1 MNKFTLL
8 LILCIILVLCL
19 IYKNPNK
26 ENFQSP
32 TPAPTTSPT
41 AATAPTAPTAATA
54 PTSTSNSLQY
64 NQHNFGDNIRLT
76 YSLTNEI
83 GGPVVYLY
91 NILNFTNVFYELDY
105 SNERTCSATSDC
117 STNEECLDD
126 ENNNSKCHKIIDR
139 QAFRLVST
147 DQSYIE
153 LPNLEVENINVS
165 FLFLIDDIS
174 VNQPIVSSHN
184 NLWNMVL
191 NNNRFKINTFDING
205 NVNTNDLGDINI
217 NVRSKKIYDVII
229 NIQNNELIVSINNI
243 IKRISLQRHTCN
255 LDSNCSNGV
264 CVGNTNRYCD
274 YNRENL
280 LFGKSTNNQYMT
292 GYIGEIQVNASNT
305 TEDLCQ
311 FDSNVY
317 KIKRNCLSDC
327 KSEQGCSTTMCDEK
341 CSSIPVCKFRSR
353 GRHKMDCLQ
362 KCVADKECDSQHCIK
377 MCNECDTKCPWN
389 QTETEYDTYGSEYID
404 PNGKPSPLKLVLEKT
419 SIDGTKI
426 TLGWKKPSEG
436 KFEILGFVCYLYKT
450 FSKGEGVKIHKITS
464 KNCNSETEMCNYIL
478 SELKPEETYT
488 VGIKSFNMLGL
499 SNMSNLITFKPSV
512 KTINKDFNIV
522 PKISPDII
530 GNFNY
535 CNVPNE

>member
-1 MNKFTLL
+1 M
-8 LILCIILVLCL
+8 
-19 IYKNPNK
+19 
-26 ENFQSP
+26 
-32 TPAPTTSPT
+32 
-41 AATAPTAPTAATA
+41 
-54 PTSTSNSLQY
+54 
-64 NQHNFGDNIRLT
+64 
-76 YSLTNEI
+76 
-83 GGPVVYLY
+83 YLY

-105 SNERTCSATSDC
+105 SNERLCSSTSDC
-117 STNEECLDD
+117 LNNEQCLDD

-139 QAFRLVST
+139 QAFRLISS

-153 LPNLEVENINVS
+153 LPNLKVDNINVS

-184 NLWNMVL
+184 HLWSMVL
-191 NNNRFKINTFDING
+191 NNERFEINTFDING
-205 NVNTNDLGDINI
+205 NIDNIDLGDINI
-217 NVRSKKIYDVII
+217 NVRNKKIYDVII
-229 NIQNNELIVSINNI
+229 NIQNNDLIISINNN
-243 IKRISLQRHTCN
+243 IKRILLQRHACS

-264 CVGNTNRYCD
+264 CVGNTNKYCD

-280 LFGKSTNNQYMT
+280 LFGKSYDNNYMT
-292 GYIGEIQVNASNT
+292 GYIGEIKVKTSNT
-305 TEDLCQ
+305 SEDLCQ

-327 KSEQGCSTTMCDEK
+327 KSEEGCSSSMCDEK
-341 CSSIPVCKFRSR
+341 CSAIPVCKFRPR

-362 KCVADKECDSQHCIK
+362 KCVADKQCDSQHCIK
-377 MCNECDTKCPWN
+377 MCNQCDTKCPWN
-389 QTETEYDTYGSEYID
+389 QMETEYDSYGSEYKD

-426 TLGWKKPSEG
+426 TLAWKKPSEG
-436 KFEILGFVCYLYKT
+436 KFEIQGYICYLYKT
-450 FSKGEGVKIHKITS
+450 FEKGEGVKINKVSS

-522 PKISPDII
+522 PKISQDII